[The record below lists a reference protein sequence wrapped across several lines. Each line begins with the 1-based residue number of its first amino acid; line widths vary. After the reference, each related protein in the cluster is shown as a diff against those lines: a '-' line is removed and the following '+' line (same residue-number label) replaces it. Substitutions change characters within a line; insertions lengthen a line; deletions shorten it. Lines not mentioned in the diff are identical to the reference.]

1 MRSLMCVA
9 SVLVLLAV
17 AGWVSH
23 PAGAASDDE
32 TPSIKKIMQT
42 LHKGAKA
49 PLNTVKA
56 SLKGDS
62 PDWETV
68 QKDAEVIAKYGAFLP
83 KNEPPKGEK
92 AAYEKLAKAYEKNA
106 KALEDGRGEGRAQG
120 GARRQQ
126 ETGRLLHSLPQ
137 GTPADLSRLP
147 CRIVVGGAWW
157 VAGERQPSDP
167 TTRHPHPPRPFAHPR
182 RVGETHRTSEFLA

>member
-1 MRSLMCVA
+1 MIPPEPNLITEHRMRSLMCVA

-32 TPSIKKIMQT
+32 TPTIKKIMQT

-62 PDWETV
+62 PDWSQIE
-68 QKDAEVIAKYGAFLP
+68 KDAEIIAKYGAFLT
-83 KNEPPKGEK
+83 KGEPPKGEK
-92 AAYEKLAKAYEKNA
+92 ADFEQLAKAYERSA
-106 KALEDGRGEGRAQG
+106 KSLKTAAEKEDLKSARSASKKLGDSCKACHAAHKG
-120 GARRQQ
+120 G
-126 ETGRLLHSLPQ
+126 
-137 GTPADLSRLP
+137 
-147 CRIVVGGAWW
+147 
-157 VAGERQPSDP
+157 
-167 TTRHPHPPRPFAHPR
+167 
-182 RVGETHRTSEFLA
+182 